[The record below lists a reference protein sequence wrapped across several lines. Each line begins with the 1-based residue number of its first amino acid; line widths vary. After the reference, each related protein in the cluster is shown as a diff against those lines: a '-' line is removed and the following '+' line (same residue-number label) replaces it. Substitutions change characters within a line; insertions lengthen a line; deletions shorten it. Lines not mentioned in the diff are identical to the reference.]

1 MAADDKI
8 DLGDKTLSDFIAVPA
23 NAVNVGSYTDKLTI
37 DLNAFPVQDNYV
49 ISDVIPGSLTINKAK
64 GIKIGFK
71 TRTKVLDEFWPVT
84 EEETTVFYYKSYGT
98 ADNLQVVPG
107 DLKALEGELFDDP
120 AYVATMLNPSR
131 DPGEVYNKDGYT
143 FYLKFKDYTGNS
155 TLKTK
160 ITTFQNNYE
169 YVTFGTTKFYIT
181 PFEGNIKVSI
191 KSTDLVFDGKDHAGE
206 YTWAEDLSNM
216 VVIGLPNGKSK
227 KEIFS
232 ELPKVNIKPNAG
244 SDKIRNAGD
253 YNITFSGGKSENYDM
268 KKVQFVL
275 GSYLTIE
282 PFEITPDMVTIAD
295 QQVKVGANAKNDIK
309 HDAFTFAEGA
319 LPVAEDA
326 NLFQVV
332 AAPRFISGDK
342 IVVAEKPESGLI
354 LVRKDNNSVDA
365 LNYTGYENGEIF
377 GYLSITGTADLLVLD
392 DTKDIATLDRENT
405 DVTFTNRSIRQDDWN
420 VVCLPFDATIKQ
432 ISDAFGYAAIDLLKK
447 ESVDG
452 SMHFV
457 VTTSGT
463 VPAGEPFIIKPTSD
477 PELDAKSNF
486 VQVKFTGVTVKKF
499 SDNPEPVKDSAGNK
513 FCGTFKAQTTF
524 FGEKFWYM
532 SKSEWK
538 QASNYTEANPV
549 KLGAY
554 RAYIETATAGARIF
568 IEEPDGSITAINAID
583 LNNNTMDEGWYTVNG
598 MKLNAAPTQK
608 GTYIK
613 DGKKVFVK

>member
-1 MAADDKI
+1 
-8 DLGDKTLSDFIAVPA
+8 
-23 NAVNVGSYTDKLTI
+23 
-37 DLNAFPVQDNYV
+37 
-49 ISDVIPGSLTINKAK
+49 
-64 GIKIGFK
+64 
-71 TRTKVLDEFWPVT
+71 
-84 EEETTVFYYKSYGT
+84 
-98 ADNLQVVPG
+98 
-107 DLKALEGELFDDP
+107 
-120 AYVATMLNPSR
+120 
-131 DPGEVYNKDGYT
+131 
-143 FYLKFKDYTGNS
+143 
-155 TLKTK
+155 
-160 ITTFQNNYE
+160 
-169 YVTFGTTKFYIT
+169 
-181 PFEGNIKVSI
+181 
-191 KSTDLVFDGKDHAGE
+191 
-206 YTWAEDLSNM
+206 
-216 VVIGLPNGKSK
+216 
-227 KEIFS
+227 
-232 ELPKVNIKPNAG
+232 
-244 SDKIRNAGD
+244 
-253 YNITFSGGKSENYDM
+253 M
-268 KKVQFVL
+268 KKIQLVQ

-282 PFEITPDMVTIAD
+282 PFEITPDMVTIPD
-295 QQVKVGANAKNDIK
+295 QQVKVGADANKDIK

-319 LPVAEDA
+319 VPAAEGV
-326 NLFQVV
+326 NLYDVFQVV
-332 AAPRFISGDK
+332 ANPDFINGGK
-342 IVVAEKPESGLI
+342 IKAGEKPAEGLI
-354 LVRKDNNSVDA
+354 LAYKSNTNPQNQNYVFDEVFGFLSV
-365 LNYTGYENGEIF
+365 
-377 GYLSITGTADLLVLD
+377 TGTPDLLVLD

-463 VPAGEPFIIKPTSD
+463 VPAGEPFIVKPTSD

-532 SKSEWK
+532 SNSEWK
-538 QASNYTEANPV
+538 QASKFTEANPV